1 MKKFIAIFILTLC
14 LLSNFGCGAMKV
26 TPVETGMKKGIEMVE
41 DKDLGKVY
49 LASGFNFEPY
59 DTLFI
64 SNPSTSLLS
73 PKEDIDPNEM
83 KIVLKNQ
90 LLAKLEALDV
100 FTTVTDDKSVLSSE
114 VISAQQVLVMNS
126 TITELDP
133 GSRALRYLV
142 GFGAGSTKVQVET
155 EIRDPKTKQLYF
167 MASDRRSAAF
177 GVFGGDSKGY
187 ILDSLSKIAEAHAL
201 FIKRI
206 ASGGKIEKP
215 SVKE

>member
-49 LASGFNFEPY
+49 LAPGFDFKPY

-64 SNPSTSLLS
+64 STPSTLLIS

-83 KIVLKNQ
+83 KMSLKNQ
-90 LLAKLEALDV
+90 LLTKLDALDV
-100 FTTVTDDKSVLSSE
+100 FTTVTDDKSALSSE
-114 VISAQQVLVMNS
+114 VISAQKVLSMKS

-155 EIRDPKTKQLYF
+155 EIRDSKTEQLYF

-177 GVFGGDSKGY
+177 GSFGGDSKGY
-187 ILDSLSKIAEAHAL
+187 ILESLSKIAEAHAL

>member
-1 MKKFIAIFILTLC
+1 MKKFIISCILSLF
-14 LLSNFGCGAMKV
+14 LFSNFGCGAMKV
-26 TPVETGMKKGIEMVE
+26 TPIETGVQKGIELVE

-49 LASGFNFEPY
+49 LASGFNFAPY
-59 DTLFI
+59 DTLLI
-64 SNPSTSLLS
+64 SEPSTSLVS
-73 PKEDIDPNEM
+73 PKENIDPNEM

-100 FTTVTDDKSVLSSE
+100 FTTVMDDKTVLSSE
-114 VISAQQVLVMNS
+114 AISAPKVLVMKS
-126 TITELDP
+126 KITELDP
-133 GSRALRYLV
+133 GNRALRYLV

-155 EIRDPKTKQLYF
+155 EIRDSKTKQLYF
-167 MASDRRSAAF
+167 MSSDRRLAAF

>member
-1 MKKFIAIFILTLC
+1 ML
-14 LLSNFGCGAMKV
+14 
-26 TPVETGMKKGIEMVE
+26 E

-64 SNPSTSLLS
+64 SNPSTSLVS

-90 LLAKLEALDV
+90 LLAKLDALDV

-114 VISAQQVLVMNS
+114 VISAQQVLVMKS

-155 EIRDPKTKQLYF
+155 EIRDSKTKQLYF
-167 MASDRRSAAF
+167 RSSDRRSAAF
-177 GVFGGDSKGY
+177 GVFGGDSKDY

>member
-1 MKKFIAIFILTLC
+1 MKIFITINIVTLC

-49 LASGFNFEPY
+49 LAPGFHFKPY

-64 SNPSTSLLS
+64 STPSTSLMS

-83 KIVLKNQ
+83 KMFLKNQ
-90 LLAKLEALDV
+90 LLTKLDALDV
-100 FTTVTDDKSVLSSE
+100 FITVTDDKSALSSE
-114 VISAQQVLVMNS
+114 VISAQKVLSMKS

-155 EIRDPKTKQLYF
+155 EIRDSKTEQLYF

-177 GVFGGDSKGY
+177 GAFGGDSKGY
-187 ILDSLSKIAEAHAL
+187 ILESLSKIAEAHAL